1 MINKLTRLSPKNI
14 SDVANTILYQ
24 ISASINIQ
32 NDRFA
37 RKRDILAQNAQRKG
51 SGATSMEDSTKS
63 AVQNKPKS
71 KKRSKDVKFKKKK
84 RNSKIKFVDT
94 QEKVS
99 SDSKVSSDE
108 EDNSHSDW
116 PMFTVSHS
124 SRRKADA
131 IVVSL
136 NINIIPCKSELD
148 TGASVTVIPENM
160 W

>member
-1 MINKLTRLSPKNI
+1 M
-14 SDVANTILYQ
+14 
-24 ISASINIQ
+24 
-32 NDRFA
+32 
-37 RKRDILAQNAQRKG
+37 G
-51 SGATSMEDSTKS
+51 
-63 AVQNKPKS
+63 
-71 KKRSKDVKFKKKK
+71 KFKKKK

-99 SDSKVSSDE
+99 SDSEVSSDE

-116 PMFTVSHS
+116 LMFTVSHS